1 MSASPGEPLAESTP
15 KKVTNENQSFN
26 ATSDR
31 GAVEGG
37 PAVGQLVDIPLQEE
51 SPNTTNDVSPHIINT
66 FYATNDKRNS
76 SEEQRGCN

>member
-26 ATSDR
+26 ATSDQ

-51 SPNTTNDVSPHIINT
+51 SPNTTDVSPHIIST

-76 SEEQRGCN
+76 SEE